1 MPTIVP
7 VEVLML
13 MEDEELPPSDWLTID
28 QERVQRFADATDDH
42 QFIHVDPEKAAES
55 LFGTTVAHGY
65 LTLSLLPHL
74 SAETTVIPE
83 RLLMAIN
90 YGLNRVRF
98 LQPVKVGSAVRL
110 RSKILKVVAKGPDR
124 VLVTYEATVEIK
136 GEERPALTAE
146 TLALY
151 VVGKAPN

>member
-1 MPTIVP
+1 M
-7 VEVLML
+7 
-13 MEDEELPPSDWLTID
+13 TID
-28 QERVQRFADATDDH
+28 QERIQRFADATDDH

-74 SAETTVIPE
+74 SQEHSVIPE

-98 LQPVKVGSAVRL
+98 LQPVKVGSAVRV
-110 RSKILKVVAKGPDR
+110 RSRILKVASKGPDR
-124 VLVTYEATVEIK
+124 VLVTSEATVEIK
-136 GEERPALTAE
+136 GEDRPALTAE